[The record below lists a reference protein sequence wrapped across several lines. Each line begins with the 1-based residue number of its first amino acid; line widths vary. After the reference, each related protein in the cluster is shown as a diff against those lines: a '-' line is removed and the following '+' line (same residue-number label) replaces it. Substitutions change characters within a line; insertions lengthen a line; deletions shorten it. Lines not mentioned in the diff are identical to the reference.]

1 MLSEQPDPWPAEDL
15 PLSCSNHACYL
26 VRREKMVEG
35 RVNKLVKEKALLEQ
49 AFIKDTSKNVSEIVK
64 ETSAAI
70 GEKVSIR
77 RFSR

>member
-1 MLSEQPDPWPAEDL
+1 MGAILANLMVHWLVD
-15 PLSCSNHACYL
+15 

-49 AFIKDTSKNVSEIVK
+49 AFIKDTSKTVSEVVK

-77 RFSR
+77 RFRR